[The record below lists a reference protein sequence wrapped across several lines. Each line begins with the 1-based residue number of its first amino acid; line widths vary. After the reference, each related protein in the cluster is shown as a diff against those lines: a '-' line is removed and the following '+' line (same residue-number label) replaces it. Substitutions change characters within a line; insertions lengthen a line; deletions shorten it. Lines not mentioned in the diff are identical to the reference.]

1 MVLPSVVKKGRERVG
16 GGVQID
22 SLPLEET
29 WARLS
34 RDQGSA
40 LVDVRTSAEWAY
52 VGLPDLSSIGKRP
65 VLVEWVEF
73 PGNQL
78 NQAFVAQLTDAL
90 AKIGANKDTELFF
103 LCRSGGRSLSAARA
117 MAAAGYSRCRNVA
130 DGFEGPLDPNRH
142 RGSLSGWKVR
152 GLPWV
157 QG

>member
-1 MVLPSVVKKGRERVG
+1 VG

-22 SLPLEET
+22 SLPVEET

-34 RDQGSA
+34 RDQGSV

-52 VGLPDLSSIGKRP
+52 VGRPDLSSIGKRP

-73 PGNQL
+73 PDNQL
-78 NQAFVAQLTDAL
+78 NQAFVVQLTDAL
-90 AKIGANKDTELFF
+90 TKIGANKDTELFF

-117 MAAAGYSRCRNVA
+117 MAAAGYARCRNVA

-142 RGSLSGWKVR
+142 RGTLGGWKVR
-152 GLPWV
+152 GLPWA

>member
-1 MVLPSVVKKGRERVG
+1 VG
-16 GGVQID
+16 GQVQVDVQID
-22 SLPLEET
+22 SLPVEET
-29 WARLS
+29 WMRLS
-34 RDQGSA
+34 RDQGSV

-65 VLVEWVEF
+65 VLVEWVAF
-73 PGNQL
+73 PGNRL
-78 NQAFVAQLTDAL
+78 NQSFVTELTDAL
-90 AKIGANKDTELFF
+90 TKVGANKDTELFF

-142 RGSLSGWKVR
+142 RGGLGGWKAK

>member
-1 MVLPSVVKKGRERVG
+1 VG

-22 SLPLEET
+22 SLPVEET
-29 WARLS
+29 WTRLS
-34 RDQGSA
+34 QDQGSV

-52 VGLPDLSSIGKRP
+52 VGLPDLTSIGKKP
-65 VLVEWVEF
+65 VLVEWVNF
-73 PGNQL
+73 PGKQI
-78 NQAFVAQLTDAL
+78 NQAFVSQLTDAL
-90 AKIGANKDTELFF
+90 TKIGANKDTELFF

-130 DGFEGPLDPNRH
+130 DGFEGPPDPNRH
-142 RGSLSGWKVR
+142 RGGLGGWKAK

>member
-1 MVLPSVVKKGRERVG
+1 VG
-16 GGVQID
+16 GQVQID
-22 SLPLEET
+22 SLPVEET
-29 WARLS
+29 WTRLS
-34 RDQGSA
+34 QDAGSV

-65 VLVEWVEF
+65 VLVEWLDF
-73 PGNQL
+73 PGNQF
-78 NQAFVAQLTDAL
+78 NQTFLTQLTDAL
-90 AKIGANKDTELFF
+90 SKIGASKDTELFF

-142 RGSLSGWKVR
+142 RGSVGGWKAKR
-152 GLPWV
+152 LPWA

>member
-1 MVLPSVVKKGRERVG
+1 M
-16 GGVQID
+16 
-22 SLPLEET
+22 
-29 WARLS
+29 RLS
-34 RDQGSA
+34 RDQGSV

-65 VLVEWVEF
+65 VLVEWVAF
-73 PGNQL
+73 PGNRL
-78 NQAFVAQLTDAL
+78 NQSFVTELTDAL
-90 AKIGANKDTELFF
+90 TKVGANKDTELFF

-142 RGSLSGWKVR
+142 RGGLGGWKAK

>member
-1 MVLPSVVKKGRERVG
+1 MPSVVKKGRERVG
-16 GGVQID
+16 GEVQID
-22 SLPLEET
+22 SLPVEET

-34 RDQGSA
+34 QDAGSV
-40 LVDVRTSAEWAY
+40 LVDVRTSAEWAF

-65 VLVEWVEF
+65 VLVEWLDF
-73 PGNQL
+73 PGSNR
-78 NQAFVAQLTDAL
+78 NQAFVTQLTEAL
-90 AKIGANKDTELFF
+90 TNVGANKDTELFF

-130 DGFEGPLDPNRH
+130 NGFEGPLDPNRH
-142 RGSLSGWKVR
+142 RGSRDGWKAK